1 MRFRLAIIASLIAA
15 ATQATLIQPAQAQQ
29 APAGPPAVGVVTA
42 TKRPVTETSNFVGRV
57 VAVDKVDIVA
67 RVTAFIAERSFD
79 EGAEVEKGDLLYRL
93 ERAPFEADL
102 AAKQAAVQQNMAL
115 LRNATITLG
124 RAQSLLNTP
133 AGQRSTVDD
142 RQATEASQAAQ
153 LLAAQAQLKL
163 SQINLAYTD
172 IRAPVTGKIA
182 RSTVSV
188 GNVVGPTSGA
198 LTTVVSQDPMYV
210 VFPISLRAAFDLRNR
225 YADKGGFSAIAVHIS
240 LPDGRQYAIAGKLDY
255 VDPSVQL
262 NTDTVNL
269 RAVFPNPLRAG
280 AKPGEAGNRDLVDG
294 SFATVVL
301 EGVQPVE
308 ALSIPRNAVLSD
320 QQGSFV
326 YVVDGE
332 KKAQIRRIQL
342 GQSTPDTAIVLQGL
356 AEGDTVI
363 TEGIQRVRPGN
374 PVNPAPAGTGPKVPP
389 SAPAASPAPSAPAAT
404 PAKG

>member
-1 MRFRLAIIASLIAA
+1 MRLRLAIITLLLAA
-15 ATQATLIQPAQAQQ
+15 ATQPTLAQQ
-29 APAGPPAVGVVTA
+29 APGGPPAVGVVTVA
-42 TKRPVTETSNFVGRV
+42 KRSVTETSNFVGRV
-57 VAVDKVDIVA
+57 VAVDKVEIVA
-67 RVTAFIAERSFD
+67 RVTAFIAERTFD
-79 EGAEVEKGDLLYRL
+79 EGAEVDKGDLLYRL

-153 LLAAQAQLKL
+153 LLAAKAQLKA
-163 SQINLAYTD
+163 SQINLDYTE
-172 IRAPVTGKIA
+172 IRSPIAGKIA

-210 VFPISLRAAFDLRNR
+210 VFPVSLRAALDLRNR
-225 YADKGGFSAIAVHIS
+225 YADKGGFSAITVRIS
-240 LPDGRQYAIAGKLDY
+240 LPDGHQYGIAGKLDY
-255 VDPSVQL
+255 ADPSVQL

-280 AKPGEAGNRDLVDG
+280 AKLGEAGNRELVDG
-294 SFATVVL
+294 SFAKVAL

-308 ALSIPRNAVLSD
+308 ALSIPRSAVMSD
-320 QQGSFV
+320 QQGNFV
-326 YVVDGE
+326 YIVDGE

-342 GQSTPDTAIVLQGL
+342 GQSTPDIAVIMQGL

-363 TEGIQRVRPGN
+363 AEGLQRVRPGN
-374 PVNPAPAGTGPKVPP
+374 PVNASPVSAGPTVPP
-389 SAPAASPAPSAPAAT
+389 SAPSAT